1 MDIQLIYS
9 FYVCEHVKLLQF
21 YTNTKQKKKKKCCK
35 EILGDCVTTLP
46 ELYNYMDSSKS
57 RYSILERGKAFCFKS

>member
-21 YTNTKQKKKKKCCK
+21 YTNTKQKKKKSVAKK
-35 EILGDCVTTLP
+35 
-46 ELYNYMDSSKS
+46 
-57 RYSILERGKAFCFKS
+57 F